1 MSSIKVGAVT
11 VNVSEHNSL
20 ETLVG
25 VTKETNRNVC
35 CVTLTQIIS
44 GKVTIRIQFV
54 HYHRI
59 DLQ

>member
-11 VNVSEHNSL
+11 VDIPEHNSL
-20 ETLVG
+20 EPLVD
-25 VTKETNRNVC
+25 VPKETNRNVC

-44 GKVTIRIQFV
+44 GEVTLVIQFV
-54 HYHRI
+54 HHRCL